1 MSTLLYQ
8 KYRAKTFSEMVG
20 NFKTVTELK
29 FRAKEK
35 NIPQTILLSGNSG
48 TGKTTLQRIV
58 SKALTCS
65 NLSPEGEPCN
75 QCSDCEDI
83 NSEHFVLSCYEY
95 NGAEIGKQQVLE
107 IEERANTVSLHSSC
121 KIFIIDEF
129 QGLFV
134 NTDKALDT
142 LLKIIEKPYKDT
154 YFILGTMDIASIQA
168 HAKGKAVLNRCS
180 VYRMQDL
187 GIQDMGKALAL
198 ICRKERISLDE
209 VKSNIVLDIAEHSN
223 GSLRTA
229 ISLLERC
236 IYSNIWT
243 KEELQSELGIIGSK
257 TISELIDKLL
267 AGDLTLMNNS
277 SFNRDLIP
285 QIRSYLLILYKELNS
300 IPSSYIPVNISPK
313 SRLFSKDIVFKAL
326 TLFNE
331 LKTVYNLDYITF
343 ESKIINFMQE
353 IQKTSLPDNS
363 KKDIPETVLSPTV
376 NGRRR
381 AII

>member
-35 NIPQTILLSGNSG
+35 NIPQTILFAGNSG

-75 QCSDCEDI
+75 QCIDCEDI
-83 NSEHFVLSCYEY
+83 NSENFVLSCYEY

-142 LLKIIEKPYKDT
+142 LLKIIEKPYNNT
-154 YFILGTMDIASIQA
+154 YFILGTMDISAIQS
-168 HAKGKAVLNRCS
+168 HAKGKAILNRCS

-187 GIQDMGKALAL
+187 NLQETGKALFFIAK
-198 ICRKERISLDE
+198 KEKVTIDTD
-209 VKSNIVLDIAEHSN
+209 KSNILLDIAEYSN

-243 KEELQSELGIIGSK
+243 KEELQSELGIISSK
-257 TISELIDKLL
+257 TVSEFVDKILS
-267 AGDLTLMNNS
+267 GDITVMNVSN
-277 SFNRDLIP
+277 FNKELIP
-285 QIRSYLLILYKELNS
+285 QIRSYLLVLYKELCGV
-300 IPSSYIPVNISPK
+300 PSSYVAIPLSTTSK
-313 SRLFSKDIVFKAL
+313 SFSKTIVFKTL
-326 TLFNE
+326 LLFNE
-331 LKTVYNLDYITF
+331 LKAIYYLDYITF
-343 ESKIINFMQE
+343 ESKVLSLIDELRN
-353 IQKTSLPDNS
+353 TSLPDNLQ
-363 KKDIPETVLSPTV
+363 KEIPQIVPSSTT
-376 NGRRR
+376 NGRKKVT
-381 AII
+381 A